1 MGIQRF
7 HTFSN
12 LTYPNLIPGKGVKSL
27 NFWIPRFPGFR
38 PAGHFSFNKSF
49 QITKDPSGTLGLPPE
64 TKVDPLPKV
73 TITYA
78 DHLDLEESVMNVS
91 EKENTVLANGL
102 ESHPKQNGGGST
114 KKSKEYQKRL
124 AQIISPMEVIEE
136 CSIENSQ
143 SVVEPIS
150 HQTGTPVTSNFS

>member
-1 MGIQRF
+1 M
-7 HTFSN
+7 
-12 LTYPNLIPGKGVKSL
+12 KSL

-91 EKENTVLANGL
+91 EKENTFLANGL